1 MELRLEATKA
11 VHQLR
16 ADGGAIAA
24 VAREV
29 GLEVEVPSC
38 PGWTV
43 ADLLSHLTGIYVGRE
58 VVVREG
64 LQERP
69 VAVGA
74 PTGDA
79 LEAFETALARLVDT
93 LRSSDLTREV
103 WTFVGPRPASWWSR
117 RMAQETVIHRAD
129 AEVAAGRTPPR
140 VDAIVAVDGIDEML
154 TVFVA
159 EALTRYGPPAEGG
172 GPIGGAGQ
180 TVGIHTPDERW
191 HVTLHTDRVD
201 VARGSAA
208 ASDALIAGTPSHVLY
223 HLWGRLPADEVDVR
237 GDDAALAVLRRALT
251 TAAGG

>member
-16 ADGGAIAA
+16 ADGAAIAA
-24 VAREV
+24 AARET
-29 GLEVEVPSC
+29 GLDATVPSC

-43 ADLLSHLTGIYVGRE
+43 GDLLSHLTGIYVGRE

-64 LQERP
+64 LHERP
-69 VAVGA
+69 AQQEA
-74 PTGDA
+74 PGGDA
-79 LEAFETALARLVDT
+79 IEAFESSLTRLVAT
-93 LRSSDLTREV
+93 LRGSDLSREV

-129 AEVAAGRTPPR
+129 AELAAGRTPPR
-140 VDAIVAVDGIDEML
+140 VDAVVAVDGIDEML

-159 EALTRYGPPAEGG
+159 EALTRYGPPIDGG

-180 TVGIHTPDERW
+180 TVGVHTPDERW
-191 HVTLHTDRVD
+191 HVTLHDDRVD
-201 VARGSAA
+201 VIRGSAA
-208 ASDALIAGTPSHVLY
+208 TSDALIAGTPSHVLY

-237 GDDAALAVLRRALT
+237 GDERALAVLRRALN

>member
-16 ADGGAIAA
+16 ADGAAIAA
-24 VAREV
+24 AAREA
-29 GLEVEVPSC
+29 GLEAAVPSC
-38 PGWTV
+38 PGWTI
-43 ADLLSHLTGIYVGRE
+43 ADLLGHLTGIYVGRE
-58 VVVREG
+58 IVVREG

-69 VAVGA
+69 VAQDP

-79 LEAFETALARLVDT
+79 VHAFEQALDRMVAT
-93 LRSSDLTREV
+93 LRASDLSREV

-129 AEVAAGRTPPR
+129 AELAAGRTPPR
-140 VDAIVAVDGIDEML
+140 VDAVVAVDGIDEML

-159 EALTRYGPPAEGG
+159 EALTRYGPPVNGG
-172 GPIGGAGQ
+172 GPIGGTGQ
-180 TVGIHTPDERW
+180 AVGVHTPDERW
-191 HVTLHTDRVD
+191 HVTLHDDRVD
-201 VARGSAA
+201 VVRGSSA

-237 GDDAALAVLRRALT
+237 GDAAALSVLQRALR